1 MRDELGLNEADYK
14 KLTQVLNDANVK
26 SRAFNQ
32 TLKDDAAKKAAE
44 QQNAVLKEQADIF
57 GKIAEMSKQAHKSME
72 AANAQAK
79 KDDAIVNK
87 DAIRS
92 ATEEYRRLNQ
102 AQREYLA
109 AYKSKNTEGMSY
121 WEEEANKAR
130 ASLEAITQNTAGL
143 NLNAETKEKLA
154 RIASD
159 AAASEEKHRVA
170 LQKTVDKMYEQDVQA
185 QQAQK
190 NMQQMVSQVERWL
203 ATMVV
208 MRGLSSMWNSMTD
221 YAKNYYDAM
230 NEIRIVTGYTEEQAE
245 HLGER
250 YRQMAQELSV
260 SSTEIAKAAVEFWRQ
275 GLPEDEVES
284 RLKATTVYAKI
295 SAMDFADAA
304 ELMTAATNAM
314 GAEAEHVA
322 DVWAYLG
329 DASASG
335 ADEIGIAM
343 QRVSAV
349 ATSAGIS
356 FEQLGAYIA
365 TLSEKTRQAPQ
376 VIGTALNS
384 IISRL
389 QQVKQNGF
397 KDEDGLGINDI
408 AKALSALKEPI
419 KIMENDEWRAFPDIL
434 NDIAAQWQDL
444 TDKEKAYIATTMG
457 GTRQRNYLLTLLD
470 DLSKSA
476 EGNSRAMELYKGA
489 LDATGVA
496 MDKYATYEE
505 SVAAAQGRLNAA
517 MEEFYSI
524 LSGNALRGWY
534 DLLTGIVNGF
544 NNITKATGGVNIV
557 LSVLAGAFVALSLA
571 IIKVKAQ
578 MISAGASTITF
589 GAALGKVGA
598 SAIGTTGAVTGLGI
612 ALRSVFA
619 ATAVGL
625 AITAIGSLIVWLGD
639 ASERTAEKVDE

>member
-1 MRDELGLNEADYK
+1 M
-14 KLTQVLNDANVK
+14 
-26 SRAFNQ
+26 
-32 TLKDDAAKKAAE
+32 
-44 QQNAVLKEQADIF
+44 
-57 GKIAEMSKQAHKSME
+57 
-72 AANAQAK
+72 
-79 KDDAIVNK
+79 
-87 DAIRS
+87 
-92 ATEEYRRLNQ
+92 
-102 AQREYLA
+102 
-109 AYKSKNTEGMSY
+109 
-121 WEEEANKAR
+121 
-130 ASLEAITQNTAGL
+130 EAITQNTKRL

-154 RIASD
+154 RIAKD
-159 AAASEEKHRVA
+159 AAAAEDKHRVA
-170 LQKTVDKMYEQDVQA
+170 
-185 QQAQK
+185 AQK
-190 NMQQMVSQVERWL
+190 VTDTVHKQNEATNKANKQTQQMVNQLERWL

-208 MRGLSSMWNSMTD
+208 MRGLTSMWKSMTD
-221 YAKNYYDAM
+221 YAKSYYDAM
-230 NEIRIVTGYTEEQAE
+230 NEIRIVTNMTEEQADQ
-245 HLGER
+245 LGSR
-250 YRQMAQELSV
+250 YRQMAQEMSV
-260 SSTEIAKAAVEFWRQ
+260 SSKEIASAAVEFWRQ

-284 RLKATTVYAKI
+284 RLRATTVYAKI
-295 SAMDFADAA
+295 SAMDFAEAA

-314 GAEAEHVA
+314 GVEAGHVA

-476 EGNSRAMELYKGA
+476 EGGSRAMELYKGA
-489 LDATGVA
+489 LESTGIA

-505 SVAAAQGRLNAA
+505 SVTAAQGRLNAA
-517 MEEFYSI
+517 MEEFYSTLMNGSI
-524 LSGNALRGWY
+524 LRGWY
-534 DLLTGIVNGF
+534 DGLATIVNII
-544 NNITKATGGVNIV
+544 NKATESTGGLNI
-557 LSVLAGAFVALSLA
+557 G
-571 IIKVKAQ
+571 
-578 MISAGASTITF
+578 
-589 GAALGKVGA
+589 
-598 SAIGTTGAVTGLGI
+598 IG
-612 ALRSVFA
+612 
-619 ATAVGL
+619 
-625 AITAIGSLIVWLGD
+625 
-639 ASERTAEKVDE
+639 

>member
-1 MRDELGLNEADYK
+1 MRDELGLNEAEYK

-44 QQNAVLKEQADIF
+44 QQNAVLKEQANIF
-57 GKIAEMSKQAHKSME
+57 GKIAEMSKEAHKSME
-72 AANAQAK
+72 TANAQAK
-79 KDDAIVNK
+79 KDDVLVNK
-87 DAIRS
+87 EAIRS
-92 ATEEYRRLNQ
+92 ATEEYRRLTQ
-102 AQREYLA
+102 ARREYLA
-109 AYKSKNTEGMSY
+109 ANKSGNTDGMKY
-121 WEEEANKAR
+121 WEEEALR
-130 ASLEAITQNTAGL
+130 AKNALEAITQNTKEL

-154 RIASD
+154 RIAKD
-159 AAASEEKHRVA
+159 AEQAEEKHRIA
-170 LQKTVDKMYEQDVQA
+170 
-185 QQAQK
+185 AQK
-190 NMQQMVSQVERWL
+190 VTDTVHKQNEATNKANKQTQQMVSQLERWL

-208 MRGLSSMWNSMTD
+208 MRGLTSMWKNMTD
-221 YAKNYYDAM
+221 YAKSYYDAM
-230 NEIRIVTGYTEEQAE
+230 NEIRIVTNMTEEQADQ
-245 HLGER
+245 LGSR
-250 YRQMAQELSV
+250 YRQMAQEMSV
-260 SSTEIAKAAVEFWRQ
+260 SSKEIASAAVEFWRQ

-284 RLKATTVYAKI
+284 RLRATTVYAKI
-295 SAMDFADAA
+295 SAMDFAEAA

-314 GAEAEHVA
+314 GVEAGHVA

-476 EGNSRAMELYKGA
+476 EGGSRAMELYKGA
-489 LDATGVA
+489 LESTGVA

-505 SVAAAQGRLNAA
+505 SVTAAQGRLNAA
-517 MEEFYSI
+517 MEEFYSTLMNGSI
-524 LSGNALRGWY
+524 LRGWY
-534 DLLTGIVNGF
+534 DGLATIVNII
-544 NNITKATGGVNIV
+544 NKATESTGGLNI
-557 LSVLAGAFVALSLA
+557 G
-571 IIKVKAQ
+571 
-578 MISAGASTITF
+578 
-589 GAALGKVGA
+589 
-598 SAIGTTGAVTGLGI
+598 IG
-612 ALRSVFA
+612 
-619 ATAVGL
+619 
-625 AITAIGSLIVWLGD
+625 
-639 ASERTAEKVDE
+639 